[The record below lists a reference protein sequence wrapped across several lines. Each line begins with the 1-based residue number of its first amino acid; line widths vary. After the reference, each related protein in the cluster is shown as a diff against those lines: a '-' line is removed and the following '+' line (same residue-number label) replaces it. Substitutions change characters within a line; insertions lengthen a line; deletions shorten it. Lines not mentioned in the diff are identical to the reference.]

1 MDKPVVIVTGA
12 SRGLGAAV
20 ARWLGAMKVNVAL
33 VARSQDGIGSVA
45 GDVAHLGGNALP
57 LAADVSD
64 ARACRQVIHD
74 AIDRFLRIDAVINN
88 AATITPLSPIA
99 SANEDAWRHAI
110 EVNLMGPFYLSKF
123 ALPFLQE
130 SRGRI
135 INISSGAAHTAIP
148 GAGAYCVSK
157 AGLTHLTRILA
168 AEHPEITPISVRPGV
183 VDTAMQTRLRR
194 EGGQSLETEQHSYYM
209 NLKKTGALEPPEIP
223 GRSIA
228 WLALHAPAAMSGEFR
243 SYDDPD
249 IMAPAKA
256 MLGGSLPLKFAPEV

>member
-20 ARWLGAMKVNVAL
+20 ARWLGAMKV
-33 VARSQDGIGSVA
+33 
-45 GDVAHLGGNALP
+45 
-57 LAADVSD
+57 
-64 ARACRQVIHD
+64 
-74 AIDRFLRIDAVINN
+74 
-88 AATITPLSPIA
+88 
-99 SANEDAWRHAI
+99 
-110 EVNLMGPFYLSKF
+110 
-123 ALPFLQE
+123 
-130 SRGRI
+130 
-135 INISSGAAHTAIP
+135 
-148 GAGAYCVSK
+148 
-157 AGLTHLTRILA
+157 
-168 AEHPEITPISVRPGV
+168 
-183 VDTAMQTRLRR
+183 
-194 EGGQSLETEQHSYYM
+194 